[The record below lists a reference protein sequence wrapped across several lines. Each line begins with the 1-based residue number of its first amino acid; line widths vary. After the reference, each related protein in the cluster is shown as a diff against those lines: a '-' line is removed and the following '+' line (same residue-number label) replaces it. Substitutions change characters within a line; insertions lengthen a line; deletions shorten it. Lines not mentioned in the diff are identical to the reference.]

1 MVRDA
6 GVTATDATGM
16 GVTVIGAAPVWPS
29 LVAGIV
35 TGPPAALPVTKP
47 FASTVAM
54 VALLVCHVTARPVSG
69 LPFPSFGVA
78 VSCTVALTCTLAE
91 AGLTATDAT
100 GVGFT
105 VMADAPDLP
114 SLPAVV
120 VTGPPPASPVT
131 SPPASTG

>member
-16 GVTVIGAAPVWPS
+16 GVTVIGAAPLLPS
-29 LVAGIV
+29 LVAVIV

-54 VALLVCHVTARPVSG
+54 VALLVCHVTARRVSG

-78 VSCTVALTCTLAE
+78 LSCTVALTCMLGV
-91 AGLTATDAT
+91 AGVTSTDANRQGMT
-100 GVGFT
+100 LG
-105 VMADAPDLP
+105 
-114 SLPAVV
+114 
-120 VTGPPPASPVT
+120 
-131 SPPASTG
+131 